1 VKVIGTQNPSCG
13 DKKSVIEPA
22 DAVLINFEA
31 RIANDREESSGLL
44 FQQVKGWLIV
54 VGDSDVLP
62 ALEMG
67 VRFMEVGQTALIWS
81 HSKFA
86 LGQGTRTIIDK
97 NGITARNNRDVVPPK
112 SNVMYR
118 VTVSQKVMDTSR
130 LNPYFTIQKALTKK
144 KIANDIYENEY
155 CRPPETSEEADC
167 SHAMRR
173 AIRLYTNAV
182 KDMETLLQGT
192 YFKNVEKDHPQR
204 SECRNILIDSLNN
217 IVAVYLRQKEYHE
230 AKLCAVQVLTV
241 DSNNIRALLRAAK
254 AALLDP
260 ASTLEEA
267 SAAMKAAES
276 VIAVYSKNKSLDEKE
291 LKRLKTRLKTK
302 QLNYKEKYKEMF
314 GNKLCLPTSVSKK
327 GVDSTMLDKLTPEE
341 KEKETGDK
349 YFFLKMLQIIPIIFF
364 LYRYFYRHVDQ
375 TDKT

>member
-1 VKVIGTQNPSCG
+1 
-13 DKKSVIEPA
+13 
-22 DAVLINFEA
+22 
-31 RIANDREESSGLL
+31 
-44 FQQVKGWLIV
+44 
-54 VGDSDVLP
+54 
-62 ALEMG
+62 MG
-67 VRFMEVGQTALIWS
+67 VRFMAVGQTALIWS

-97 NGITARNNRDVVPPK
+97 NGITAHNNRDVVPPK
-112 SNVMYR
+112 SNVMYK

-155 CRPPETSEEADC
+155 CCPPETSDEADC
-167 SHAMRR
+167 SHAMKR
-173 AIRLYTNAV
+173 AIRLYTNAA
-182 KDMETLLQGT
+182 KDMEILMQST

-204 SECRNILIDSLNN
+204 HECRNILVDSLNN

-241 DSNNIRALLRAAK
+241 DSNNVKALLRAAK

-267 SAAMKAAES
+267 SVATKAAES
-276 VIAVYSKNKSLDEKE
+276 VIAVYSKNKSHDEKE
-291 LKRLKTRLKTK
+291 LRRLKNRLKIK
-302 QLNYKEKYKEMF
+302 KLNYKEKYKEMF
-314 GNKLCLPTSVSKK
+314 GNKLSLPTPVPKK
-327 GVDSTMLDKLTPEE
+327 DIDSTMLDKLTPTG
-341 KEKETGDK
+341 KEKEIGNK
-349 YFFLKMLQIIPIIFF
+349 YFWLLQIIPIIFF
-364 LYRYFYRHVDQ
+364 LYRHFYWNMDQ